1 MRVVIADD
9 SLLFREGLSRLL
21 TENGFE
27 IVGTAADAD
36 ELIEQVTRHRPDIAI
51 VDIRMP
57 PTQTTEGLHA
67 AKRIRSTHRDIGV
80 LVLSQHVETHH
91 ALELLA
97 NSPAGVGYLL
107 KDRVS
112 DLHEFCDAVRRIG
125 RSGSAIDPEVISR
138 LLTRRRARDPLADL
152 TERERQVLALMAEGR
167 SNQGIAE
174 RLYLAPKTVETYV
187 HRIFTKLGLF
197 PDDAGHRRVL
207 AALTFLH
214 DSHPD

>member
-1 MRVVIADD
+1 MRVVVADD

-27 IVGTAADAD
+27 VAATATDGDA
-36 ELIEQVTRHRPDIAI
+36 LLAAVARHRPDVAI
-51 VDIRMP
+51 IDIRMP
-57 PTQTTEGLHA
+57 PTQTTEGLDA
-67 AKRIRSTHRDIGV
+67 ARRIRATDSGVGV

-97 NSPAGVGYLL
+97 EPGGVGYLL

-112 DLHEFCDAVRRIG
+112 DLRDFCDAVRRIG
-125 RSGSAIDPEVISR
+125 TGGSAIDQELISR
-138 LLTRRRARDPLADL
+138 LLGRRREHDRL
-152 TERERQVLALMAEGR
+152 TELTARELDVLALMAEGR

-174 RLYLAPKTVETYV
+174 RLYLAPKTVETHI

-197 PDDAGHRRVL
+197 PDDTGHRRVL
-207 AALTFLH
+207 AVITYLNG
-214 DSHPD
+214 SIGVV

>member
-21 TENGFE
+21 IAHGFE

-36 ELIEQVTRHRPDIAI
+36 ELMEQVHRHQPDIAI

-57 PTQTTEGLHA
+57 PTQTTEGLQA
-67 AKRIRSTHRDIGV
+67 AKQIRSSYAETGV

-152 TERERQVLALMAEGR
+152 TEREREVLALMAEGR

-174 RLYLAPKTVETYV
+174 RLFLAPKTVETHV